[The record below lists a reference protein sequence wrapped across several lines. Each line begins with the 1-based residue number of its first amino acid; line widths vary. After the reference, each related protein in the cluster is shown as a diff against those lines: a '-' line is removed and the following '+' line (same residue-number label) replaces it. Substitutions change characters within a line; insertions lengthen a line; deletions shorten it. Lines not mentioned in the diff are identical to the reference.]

1 MKQITLTLITLV
13 VSVVMSLSS
22 CSKAYAAVLSQKPE
36 CNLELSEVYTDK
48 TYKYVIG
55 YKGTNGSYYISYMK
69 EKPKVIEDKE
79 TGYKLQGDGRSFRL
93 TSSESLAEAAKQERD
108 IEEGTTVGITVQRE
122 DIKFLNFSIYDG
134 KHFIPAHGINRHQLF
149 GMSTEEVIQSTIRET
164 IGILPVLVGIM
175 VLIFG
180 IERALREIR
189 RSLHT

>member
-1 MKQITLTLITLV
+1 MKQVTLTILALV

-36 CNLELSEVYTDK
+36 NNLELSEVYTDSK
-48 TYKYVIG
+48 YKYVIG
-55 YKGTNGSYYISYMK
+55 YKGTNGAYYLSYLK

-93 TSSESLAEAAKQERD
+93 TSTESLAEAAKQERNV
-108 IEEGTTVGITVQRE
+108 EEGTAVGITVRRE

-134 KHFIPAHGINRHQLF
+134 KHFIPKHGINGHTLF
-149 GMSTEEVIQSTIRET
+149 GMSTEEVAQSTVGEVV
-164 IGILPVLVGIM
+164 GILPVLVGVM
-175 VLIFG
+175 VLVFG
-180 IERALREIR
+180 IERALREMK